1 MTKSLKQH
9 WKNLQKL
16 TKSKKG
22 SLILVFFYY
31 VISFSLAY
39 LFTKNLNF
47 DGWLLITIWHVI
59 ATLVI
64 FIFSNIHKNSSIY
77 DPFWHVAPIP
87 IVFYIASRSN
97 LSRLEIMLVVAAF
110 LFWSLRLTYNWYLNW
125 SNLDHEDF
133 RYIDLKNNNKFLAFL
148 NDLFGIHLIPTL
160 IVNASLYPIYVALTS
175 NSLNYLLYVGFLLIF
190 FAVCIQY
197 ISDSQMRE
205 FRKDINNLG
214 KTMKYGLWKYS
225 RHPNYLGEVCFW
237 FGIYIFAL
245 ASDSA
250 SIWLLASP
258 LVMLALFVFISCPMM
273 DNRSLKK
280 RSDYREY
287 MDKTPQLF
295 MWYVKD

>member
-1 MTKSLKQH
+1 M
-9 WKNLQKL
+9 QKL

-64 FIFSNIHKNSSIY
+64 FLFSNIHKNSSIY

-87 IVFYIASRSN
+87 IVFYIASTSN

-133 RYIDLKNNNKFLAFL
+133 RYIDLKNNNKFLAFI

-175 NSLNYLLYVGFLLIF
+175 NSLNDLLYVGFLLIV

-245 ASDSA
+245 ASESA
-250 SIWLLASP
+250 LIWLLASP
-258 LVMLALFVFISCPMM
+258 LTMLALFVFISCPMM

-280 RSDYREY
+280 RSDYKEY

>member
-1 MTKSLKQH
+1 M
-9 WKNLQKL
+9 QKL

-39 LFTKNLNF
+39 IFIRNLDF
-47 DGWLLITIWHVI
+47 DGWLLITMWHAL

-87 IVFYIASRSN
+87 IVFYIASESS
-97 LSRLEIMLVVAAF
+97 LPRLEIILVVSAF

-175 NSLNYLLYVGFLLIF
+175 NSLNDLLYVGFLLIV

-245 ASDSA
+245 ASESA
-250 SIWLLASP
+250 LIWLLASP
-258 LVMLALFVFISCPMM
+258 LTMLALFVFISCPMM
-273 DNRSLKK
+273 DNRSLEK
-280 RSDYREY
+280 RSDYKEY